1 MKKAETKPSLF
12 GVASLLFGL
21 LGWLL
26 LVILLNLSIFI
37 ETVSY
42 FRWCILL
49 FWCMALI
56 FGVLALAKIRA
67 KNAPHI
73 KRTTALIGIC
83 ISAIPLLFFAGI
95 LLINYTVWPGF
106 PFPRPRPFS
115 ECDPNKVIAL
125 IENSFDFHL
134 PDNISSAKAAETRTT
149 WLDDTYI
156 FILNFSTDEKGWE
169 QFHTSFPKIKDQDTI
184 YSYPNGSRHVHDVYD
199 FTDYDPNEYEP
210 RIEPFWGWPKWFKAK
225 IRKGKHF
232 SGYLNSKDGSL
243 QIDTLCID
251 LADPENVV
259 IYIDCWGSYDPKY
272 GLD

>member
-1 MKKAETKPSLF
+1 MS
-12 GVASLLFGL
+12 
-21 LGWLL
+21 
-26 LVILLNLSIFI
+26 
-37 ETVSY
+37 ETVTNTQGQKPKTSMLA
-42 FRWCILL
+42 ITSI
-49 FWCMALI
+49 I
-56 FGVLALAKIRA
+56 FGGIPPFAPIGLVLGILAIIR
-67 KNAPHI
+67 I
-73 KRTTALIGIC
+73 KKSKGQLIGQAAAILGIVAATSFIVIMIIAIIT
-83 ISAIPLLFFAGI
+83 ISI
-95 LLINYTVWPGF
+95 YGF
-106 PFPRPRPFS
+106 GFPRPRPFS

-125 IENSFDFHL
+125 IEKSFDFHL

-149 WLDDTYI
+149 WLDDTYS

-169 QFHTSFPKIKDQDTI
+169 QFHKSFPKIKDHDTKYI
-184 YSYPNGSRHVHDVYD
+184 EVDGREYIHDMYD
-199 FTDYDPNEYEP
+199 FMDYDPNEYEP

-272 GLD
+272 EFD